1 MAAADIAVAA
11 AAGAVVLAVAVA
23 AAAVVVEEEGASAA
37 IAAVDVTAEAT
48 VAPADATDELSPIA
62 IAVGEA
68 WAAELVQ
75 TLRASRREVVG
86 SWPGTLREARMRI
99 LARLH
104 RKVELGVLRDL
115 ARVVTI
121 AARREWFQVSQPDP
135 EP

>member
-1 MAAADIAVAA
+1 MAAAAAADTVAA
-11 AAGAVVLAVAVA
+11 VVAVAVVVVV
-23 AAAVVVEEEGASAA
+23 AAVVVAVEVASAV

-48 VAPADATDELSPIA
+48 ATATADATAELSPIA
-62 IAVGEA
+62 IAIGEA
-68 WAAELVQ
+68 WAAELVR
-75 TLRASRREVVG
+75 TLRASKRQIVG
-86 SWPGTLREARMRI
+86 SWPGTLGEARMRV

-121 AARREWFQVSQPDP
+121 AARREWCQVSQPDP